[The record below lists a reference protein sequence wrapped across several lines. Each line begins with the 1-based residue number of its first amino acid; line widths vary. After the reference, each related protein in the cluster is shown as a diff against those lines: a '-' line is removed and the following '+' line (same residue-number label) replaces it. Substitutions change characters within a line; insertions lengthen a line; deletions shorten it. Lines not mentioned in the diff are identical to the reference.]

1 MFRIGDFSRIARVST
16 RLLRFYDE
24 IGLLEPAHAD
34 AQSGYRYYTMAQLSQ
49 LNRITVLKDLGFSLE
64 QVGDILRSQVSA
76 GELRSMLL
84 VRRKD
89 VERTLALE
97 AQRLRQIETRITQIE
112 TEGQLS
118 AEDVIVRAE
127 PARPVLSMRRT
138 VASFAEALATIGAV
152 RERARPLLPRRHG
165 AQFLVVAH
173 APQFEQDELDLEFGF
188 ALDRIEPPLLPPGCE
203 LSLGELPAVERM
215 AVCVRAGPPDEAHLV
230 TARIGRFLEQSGDVL
245 AGPSREAFLHLPA
258 QDRMRESVV
267 EMQFPI
273 RHASG

>member
-49 LNRITVLKDLGFSLE
+49 LNRITVLKDLGFSLD

-97 AQRLRQIETRITQIE
+97 ARRLRQIETRIAQIE

-118 AEDVIVRAE
+118 AEDVSCVPNR
-127 PARPVLSMRRT
+127 PARCSRCGARWLRSPRHSRRSERSGSGRVRCCRGAMAPSSWWWPMRR
-138 VASFAEALATIGAV
+138 S
-152 RERARPLLPRRHG
+152 
-165 AQFLVVAH
+165 
-173 APQFEQDELDLEFGF
+173 
-188 ALDRIEPPLLPPGCE
+188 
-203 LSLGELPAVERM
+203 S
-215 AVCVRAGPPDEAHLV
+215 
-230 TARIGRFLEQSGDVL
+230 
-245 AGPSREAFLHLPA
+245 SRT
-258 QDRMRESVV
+258 SWT
-267 EMQFPI
+267 
-273 RHASG
+273 